1 MDIPNETF
9 KLRCEYTCNLGEEK
23 VWRISNKF
31 LRLKVYTKILAEDY
45 KVYIDNVHIDTSIKS
60 RYSAV
65 NGIKQ
70 DTILV

>member
-1 MDIPNETF
+1 M
-9 KLRCEYTCNLGEEK
+9 
-23 VWRISNKF
+23 
-31 LRLKVYTKILAEDY
+31 YTKNLAEDY

-65 NGIKQ
+65 DGIKQ